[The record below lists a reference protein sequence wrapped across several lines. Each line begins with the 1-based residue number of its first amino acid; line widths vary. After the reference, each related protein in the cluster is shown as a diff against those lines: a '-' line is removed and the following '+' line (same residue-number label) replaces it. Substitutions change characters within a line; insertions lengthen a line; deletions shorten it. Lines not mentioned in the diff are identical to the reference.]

1 MVVSLLLAGF
11 YVIGL
16 VSGDDSTGSAGD
28 ATITPMITANPT
40 YTVLAPTDSPT
51 LDLFGSVT
59 FIWSAVGYNVG
70 GCFCRPSTTSS
81 GFYLYTSWMQAA
93 VTNSELTSYTAEYLG
108 SIMFASNFAE
118 FPATCYFGMATDTK
132 DGPGSTGGGD
142 LFVELTSF
150 PGGVTVSMPMTATDT
165 QETGTIS
172 SAQKTAFITA
182 TSTLPPTSTI
192 QPTGIPPPPL
202 ETIPEPEASHD
213 LSGGAIAGVVGS
225 VSGAFI
231 LLGLAVR
238 RKAVRRKTSTPETL
252 LSGFEEAIAPIK
264 ADFRKKPP
272 AGEPT
277 SSSIERGDV
286 VHEMSVPDQAVRVFE
301 LESPPQRYTNALHEL
316 PES

>member
-1 MVVSLLLAGF
+1 
-11 YVIGL
+11 
-16 VSGDDSTGSAGD
+16 
-28 ATITPMITANPT
+28 
-40 YTVLAPTDSPT
+40 
-51 LDLFGSVT
+51 
-59 FIWSAVGYNVG
+59 
-70 GCFCRPSTTSS
+70 
-81 GFYLYTSWMQAA
+81 
-93 VTNSELTSYTAEYLG
+93 
-108 SIMFASNFAE
+108 MFASNFAD

-150 PGGVTVSMPMTATDT
+150 PGGVTVSIPMTTTDT
-165 QETGTIS
+165 QQTGTIS

-192 QPTGIPPPPL
+192 QPTAIPPPPL

-213 LSGGAIAGVVGS
+213 LSGGAIAGIVVGS

-231 LLGLAVR
+231 LLGLAIR
-238 RKAVRRKTSTPETL
+238 RKAVRRRISTPETL
-252 LSGFEEAIAPIK
+252 LSGFEETIAPIK
-264 ADFRKKPP
+264 AGFRKKPP

-301 LESPPQRYTNALHEL
+301 LESPPQRYTDALHEL